1 MAEFCVLTLP
11 IWSAAAR
18 PGGTFMR
25 RADRLFQIVQL
36 IRGRR
41 LSTAAFL
48 AERLEV
54 SARTIYRDVA
64 DLQHQGVPIEGE
76 AGVGY
81 RLGAG
86 FDLPPLMF
94 SQGEANALVAAAR
107 LAQTWLDAGLAREV
121 EGALG
126 KILSVLPPAA
136 RVAAEAQALYAPPVG
151 LDPRAQATLQALR
164 EAVHSRHVVQVDYA
178 DVNGR
183 PSLRR
188 LRPLGCFYWGKVW
201 TLSAWCELRNDFR
214 GFRIDRISSITVL
227 DEQFRQ
233 EPGKTLADLLRK
245 VEGEMEGRAVE
256 GVILQRRSRQWPDAV
271 PPIVFDAELSLGGN
285 VVATRL
291 AVILMGGL
299 LQMT

>member
-1 MAEFCVLTLP
+1 
-11 IWSAAAR
+11 
-18 PGGTFMR
+18 MR

-41 LSTAAFL
+41 LTTAAFL

-54 SARTIYRDVA
+54 SPRTIYRDVA

-86 FDLPPLMF
+86 FELPPLMF
-94 SQGEANALVAAAR
+94 SQAEANALVAAAR
-107 LAQTWLDAGLAREV
+107 LAQAWLDTSMARDV
-121 EGALG
+121 EAALG

-136 RVAAEAQALYAPPVG
+136 RVAAEAQALYAPSVG
-151 LDPRAQATLQALR
+151 LEPHVQVHLQTLR
-164 EAVHSRHVVQVDYA
+164 EAVHSRHVVQIDYA
-178 DVNGR
+178 DVQGR
-183 PSLRR
+183 ASVRR

-214 GFRIDRISSITVL
+214 GFRIDRIVAITVL

-245 VEGEMEGRAVE
+245 VEREMACRPAEWAAAPRAAD
-256 GVILQRRSRQWPDAV
+256 SA
-271 PPIVFDAELSLGGN
+271 
-285 VVATRL
+285 
-291 AVILMGGL
+291 
-299 LQMT
+299 

>member
-1 MAEFCVLTLP
+1 
-11 IWSAAAR
+11 
-18 PGGTFMR
+18 MR

-86 FDLPPLMF
+86 FELPPLMF

-107 LAQTWLDAGLAREV
+107 LAQAWLDAGLAREV

-136 RVAAEAQALYAPPVG
+136 RVAAESQALYAPSVG
-151 LDPRAQATLQALR
+151 LGPQAQATLQSLR
-164 EAVHSRHVVQVDYA
+164 EAVQSRHVVQVNYA
-178 DVNGR
+178 DVQGR
-183 PSLRR
+183 ASLRR

-201 TLSAWCELRNDFR
+201 TLSAWCELRGDFR
-214 GFRIDRISSITVL
+214 GFRIDRIVDLVVT

-233 EPGKTLADLLRK
+233 EPGKTLADMLRK
-245 VEGEMEGRAVE
+245 VEAEMG
-256 GVILQRRSRQWPDAV
+256 SRPSEWP
-271 PPIVFDAELSLGGN
+271 PAE
-285 VVATRL
+285 TP
-291 AVILMGGL
+291 GL
-299 LQMT
+299 NA

>member
-1 MAEFCVLTLP
+1 
-11 IWSAAAR
+11 
-18 PGGTFMR
+18 MR

-54 SARTIYRDVA
+54 SQRTIYRDVA

-86 FDLPPLMF
+86 FELPPLMF

-107 LAQTWLDAGLAREV
+107 LAQAWLDAGLAREV

-136 RVAAEAQALYAPPVG
+136 RVAAEAQALYAPSVG
-151 LDPRAQATLQALR
+151 LDPRVQATLQALR
-164 EAVHSRHVVQVDYA
+164 EAVHSRHVVQINYA
-178 DVNGR
+178 DVHGR

-214 GFRIDRISSITVL
+214 GFRIDRIVDLVVL

-233 EPGKTLADLLRK
+233 EPGKTLADMLRK
-245 VEGEMEGRAVE
+245 VEAEMAACPPEWGLRRRRGSMPEVKHPLSRFAPSPLSLLAARVGRGTPPARRGGPCAGALALAAPASCVE
-256 GVILQRRSRQWPDAV
+256 GGAQRN
-271 PPIVFDAELSLGGN
+271 E
-285 VVATRL
+285 
-291 AVILMGGL
+291 
-299 LQMT
+299 